1 MFFQISDW
9 IITYVECVVALA
21 AVLEICKPKFSGKKH
36 RILLLCFA
44 GLNMCGTAVLNHI
57 SAFSFATPIF
67 SVLFLFLVA
76 GFLSHGALWLRAAAS
91 IMVPFVI
98 LSIGY
103 ALMIIACLIY
113 GGDFIQT
120 FSIFMTPGWRRLL
133 LVGTDKIADIIVLC
147 VCRKYLGMIFEL
159 SKRWILVLFSFSCIF
174 YGLTQHLFSAILSG
188 DYSRLQRA
196 SILSF
201 LVLILFF
208 IAVSM
213 LLLSVSARERQ
224 SLQQRLLEKTNLMME
239 QNYKLMH
246 EDILENAKRL
256 HDFHHH
262 LRVIST
268 LAEQTASDAVVQYVE
283 SLLEVSYRESA
294 MCHSKNDI
302 IDAVINCSIVEAQ
315 KCKIQFDYE
324 LFLSSKISLA
334 PMDLCA
340 VLGNQIENAIEAC
353 QQIPEEHSRYVRVTL
368 SQRGGFFVSRVVN
381 SAAEDPFSAEGK
393 LVTRK
398 KDTTLHGLGIKSIQS
413 TAEKYN
419 GYVKNS
425 YANHV
430 FTSEALMCIEQFS
443 TQNHTI

>member
-1 MFFQISDW
+1 MIFQISDW
-9 IITYVECVVALA
+9 IVTYIECVIALA
-21 AVLEICKPKFSGKKH
+21 TVIDICKPKFSGKKYW
-36 RILLLCFA
+36 ILLLSFA
-44 GLNMCGTAVLNHI
+44 CVNMCGTAMLNQI

-67 SVLFLFLVA
+67 SVLFLFIVSA
-76 GFLSHGALWLRAAAS
+76 FLSHGTFLLRAAAS
-91 IMVPFVI
+91 VMVPFLI

-103 ALMIIACLIY
+103 ALMITLCLLQ
-113 GGDFIQT
+113 GGDFLQA
-120 FSIFMTPGWRRLL
+120 FDFFMTPGASRLIL
-133 LVGTDKIADIIVLC
+133 LFLDKFADIVIYVL
-147 VCRKYLGMIFEL
+147 CRKYLGEIAKL
-159 SKRWILVLFSFSCIF
+159 RQRWILVLFSFSCIF

-188 DYSRLQRA
+188 DYSRLHRA

-213 LLLSVSARERQ
+213 LLLSISARERQ
-224 SLQQRLLEKTNLMME
+224 SLQQRLLEKSNQMME

-268 LAEQTASDAVVQYVE
+268 LAEQTGSDAVVQYVE
-283 SLLEVSYRESA
+283 SLLEASYRESA

-315 KCKIQFDYE
+315 KSKIQFDYE
-324 LFLSSKISLA
+324 LFLSSKISVA

-353 QQIPEEHSRYVRVTL
+353 QKITEEHSRYVKVTL

-381 SAAEDPFSAEGK
+381 SAAENPFSAEGK

-398 KDTTLHGLGIKSIQS
+398 KDETLHGLGIKSIQS
-413 TAEKYN
+413 TVEKYN

-425 YANHV
+425 YSNHA
-430 FTSEALMCIEQFS
+430 FTSEALMCVEQVN
-443 TQNHTI
+443 T

>member
-9 IITYVECVVALA
+9 IITYIECVIALA

-36 RILLLCFA
+36 WILLLCFA
-44 GLNMCGTAVLNHI
+44 GLNMCGTAALNHI
-57 SAFSFATPIF
+57 SAFSFVTPIF

-76 GFLSHGALWLRAAAS
+76 GFLSHAAFWLRAAAS

-120 FSIFMTPGWRRLL
+120 FSMFMTPGWRRLL
-133 LVGTDKIADIIVLC
+133 LVAIDKITDIVVFCI
-147 VCRKYLGMIFEL
+147 CRKYLGQIFEL
-159 SKRWILVLFSFSCIF
+159 SRRWILVLLSFSCVF
-174 YGLTQHLFSAILSG
+174 YGLTQRLFSAILSG
-188 DYSRLQRA
+188 EYSRLHRA

-201 LVLILFF
+201 LVLIFFF
-208 IAVSM
+208 ISISM
-213 LLLSVSARERQ
+213 LLLSISARERQ
-224 SLQQRLLEKTNLMME
+224 SLQQHLLEKSNQMME

-246 EDILENAKRL
+246 EDILDNAKRL

-268 LAEQTASDAVVQYVE
+268 LAEQTGSDAVVQYVE
-283 SLLEVSYRESA
+283 SLLEASYRESA
-294 MCHSKNDI
+294 MCHSQNDI

-315 KCKIQFDYE
+315 KNQIQFDYE
-324 LFLSSKISLA
+324 FFLSSKIAIA

-353 QQIPEEHSRYVRVTL
+353 QKISEERSRYVRVTL
-368 SQRGGFFVSRVVN
+368 SQRGGFFVSRVIN
-381 SAAEDPFSAEGK
+381 SAAENPFSAEGK

-398 KDTTLHGLGIKSIQS
+398 KDETLHGLGIKSIQS

-425 YANHV
+425 YSDHA
-430 FTSEALMCIEQFS
+430 FTSEALMCIEQVN
-443 TQNHTI
+443 T